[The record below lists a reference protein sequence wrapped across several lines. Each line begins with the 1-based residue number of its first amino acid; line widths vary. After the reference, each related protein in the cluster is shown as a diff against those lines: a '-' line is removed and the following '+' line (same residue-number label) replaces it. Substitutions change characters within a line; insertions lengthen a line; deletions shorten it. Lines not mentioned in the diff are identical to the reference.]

1 MSDEPCGALRIG
13 ELVRLSGKTSR
24 ALHFY
29 EELGLLQPISRTK
42 GGFRLYNETALL
54 RIKWIERLQE
64 LGFSLPEIQDFLARL
79 QEEAHGP
86 DAMRRLEG
94 FYNQKLQETRATL
107 NRLRELERSLQA
119 SIEYLTGCRSCD
131 PLTHRSQCP
140 SCDGSRHQGRT
151 PPEMVAA
158 VHDSV

>member
-1 MSDEPCGALRIG
+1 MDDEPNGALRIG
-13 ELVRLSGKTSR
+13 ELVRLTGKTSR
-24 ALHFY
+24 TLHFY
-29 EELGLLQPISRTK
+29 EELGLLQPIARTK

-54 RIKWIERLQE
+54 RIRWIERLQE

-86 DAMRRLEG
+86 DAMLRLEA
-94 FYNQKLQETRATL
+94 FYRQKLDETRVTL

-119 SIEYLTGCRSCD
+119 SIEYLTGCRACD
-131 PLTHRSQCP
+131 PLTHRSECP
-140 SCDGSRHQGRT
+140 ACDGSRHKGQK

-158 VHDSV
+158 VHDPA

>member
-1 MSDEPCGALRIG
+1 MSDEPSGALRIG
-13 ELVRLSGKTSR
+13 ELVRLTGKTSR
-24 ALHFY
+24 TLHFY

-54 RIKWIERLQE
+54 RVRWIERLQD

-86 DAMRRLEG
+86 DAMRRLEA
-94 FYNQKLQETRATL
+94 FYRQKLAETRATL
-107 NRLRELERSLQA
+107 GRLVELERSLQA
-119 SIEYLTGCRSCD
+119 SLDYLTGCRSCD
-131 PLTHRSQCP
+131 PLTERSECP
-140 SCDGSRHQGRT
+140 ACDGSRHHGQK

-158 VHDSV
+158 VHDPA